1 MSNLSPRSLAQ
12 VDECDNLA
20 AVTAPVEMSAAPMKV
35 RAAAMVPAAMVPAPM
50 PAAPM
55 PAAAVITPSVP
66 AAAVI
71 VASMP
76 AASVPA
82 AAVIAATAAI
92 KSRRYNHAPASAV
105 WHARAK
111 GITEESGP
119 APSFGQDNPRIR
131 AVRRGGR
138 HCLS

>member
-12 VDECDNLA
+12 VDECDDLP

-50 PAAPM
+50 PAA
-55 PAAAVITPSVP
+55 VISPSVP